1 MATTAATQDGPPRPV
16 SAVPTAS
23 PTGKQNQDAY
33 SSPVHGARSFFSH
46 QVAVGPYA
54 EIQLFYGPGRAAGI
68 RPAAQR
74 RGPITPDGSSFGTA
88 LPLDGDKTD
97 GDLGLYT
104 RDGHA
109 GRESGS
115 DYTLLG
121 VPVGMNDFNVPH
133 VDALASAIL
142 DDTFGRRGRSTPACN
157 QPFLRCRILFGWLPQ
172 SRLVQFS

>member
-1 MATTAATQDGPPRPV
+1 VATTAATQDGPPRPV

-54 EIQLFYGPGRAAGI
+54 EIQLFYGP
-68 RPAAQR
+68 
-74 RGPITPDGSSFGTA
+74 GSSFGTA